1 MFLGVRR
8 IYLKLLKSRSLKQ
21 GLMFVVILYVL
32 FNNGNDNN
40 AQIRKEKKE
49 VKGCALDHVF
59 LYFASLTSS
68 WKNYGQQQ
76 Q

>member
-1 MFLGVRR
+1 
-8 IYLKLLKSRSLKQ
+8 
-21 GLMFVVILYVL
+21 MFVVILYVL